1 MDTLYLMTRTKVTI
15 VFLSHLFP
23 LNNILSMLI
32 QSSTFLLLTLQL
44 CIIHPMRINKFLA
57 RQAEDLKIVCYYG
70 AWSVYRPAPFNFSV
84 TDIDPFSCTHL
95 IYSFAGLE
103 PDSLTIMSLD
113 TEEDIT
119 KGGLRS
125 IEMC

>member
-1 MDTLYLMTRTKVTI
+1 M
-15 VFLSHLFP
+15 F
-23 LNNILSMLI
+23 
-32 QSSTFLLLTLQL
+32 STQ
-44 CIIHPMRINKFLA
+44 FLA

-84 TDIDPFSCTHL
+84 SDIDPFSCTHL
-95 IYSFAGLE
+95 IYSFAGLD

-119 KGGLRS
+119 KGRIFCLEEVCIMFNTLFLRFIQICNWTEKEES
-125 IEMC
+125 

>member
-1 MDTLYLMTRTKVTI
+1 MLTVRLSLSTFVTDTLVI
-15 VFLSHLFP
+15 
-23 LNNILSMLI
+23 I
-32 QSSTFLLLTLQL
+32 QHNPMFSTQ
-44 CIIHPMRINKFLA
+44 FLA

-84 TDIDPFSCTHL
+84 SDIDPFSCTHL
-95 IYSFAGLE
+95 IYSFAGLD

-119 KGGLRS
+119 KGRIFFLEVCNMYVQHALS
-125 IEMC
+125 KVHTNLQLD